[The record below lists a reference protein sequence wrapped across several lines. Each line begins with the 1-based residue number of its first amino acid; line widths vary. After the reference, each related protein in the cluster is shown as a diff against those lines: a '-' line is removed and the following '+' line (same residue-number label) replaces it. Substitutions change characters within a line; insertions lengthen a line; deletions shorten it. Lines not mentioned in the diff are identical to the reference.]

1 MFSSGH
7 YKFNLA
13 FQWESIL
20 YKFMKNNLALTPFY
34 IPTHT
39 NRSDNIAQHNTR
51 AVVFI
56 RYGCHWYGE
65 VEGKQHGHRIQA
77 RNRRSTINLPT
88 HTKSQGNVL
97 MAKFLSHTFVCQ
109 KIL

>member
-65 VEGKQHGHRIQA
+65 VEGKQHGHGIQA
-77 RNRRSTINLPT
+77 RNRRSRSIYQPIRNP
-88 HTKSQGNVL
+88 KA
-97 MAKFLSHTFVCQ
+97 MF
-109 KIL
+109 